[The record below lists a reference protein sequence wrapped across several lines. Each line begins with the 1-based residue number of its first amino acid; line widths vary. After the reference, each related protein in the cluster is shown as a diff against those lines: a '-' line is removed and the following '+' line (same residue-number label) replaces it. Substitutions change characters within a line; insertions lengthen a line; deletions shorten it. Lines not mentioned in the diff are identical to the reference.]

1 MALKPWYTVVT
12 PRGDLREGRPLDAA
26 EFAVHLDKVR
36 DGSAGPDY
44 DDPRRFLERTYLTQT
59 LLTLGSETIR
69 RLSGEVTETSAS
81 FNMMTQFGGGKT
93 HALALLYHLARHG
106 PAAASWPG
114 VSDLLSRARVAT
126 VPTAATAVF
135 VGTEFDSLTGRG
147 GGDGTPLRYTPWGEI
162 AFQLGQASSRGG
174 AANFAFVAEH
184 DAQRTAPAGDVIRQ
198 FIPDDRPALIVMDE
212 LMNYI
217 SRNRRS
223 GLGEQF
229 FHFMQ
234 NLTETARGLRN
245 VVVAISLPASEL
257 EMTPEDFSDLNR
269 FSKVL
274 DRLSKAIMMASD
286 SETAEIIRRRLFE
299 WDATAINAGGRV
311 LLPREAIATCDA
323 YTTWAQ
329 AHRMQLPGEFP
340 VDNARD
346 LFAASYPFHPALLS
360 VFERKWRTLPR
371 FQQTR
376 GVLRMLA
383 LWVAHVFSSGYV
395 KNSRDPLIDLG
406 SAPLDDSLFR
416 AAAFEQ
422 LGDERL
428 EGPVTTDIIGRKDS
442 HAVRL
447 DSEAAE
453 DIKKARLHRRVATT
467 IFFESN
473 GGQAQTY
480 ATLPEIRLAVGAPDI
495 NLAQVETALDAL
507 VPPNGECYYLDT
519 NRNRYWFSTKPNLT
533 KLLADRKASVPRPQ
547 IEQRV
552 QDEIEKVFVKID
564 GVERSFFPTTS
575 NQINNVPAITLVVMS
590 PDQRPEEAATIN
602 RIETFIRDYGSG
614 SRTYKSALIFVL
626 AASDT
631 ALHEE
636 ARKVLAWEAIGDE
649 RDDLALDDTQK
660 RQIDN
665 STASARRDLRE
676 AVWRAY
682 HHIALLDTNN
692 TLQVRDLGLVHSS
705 SASSLTQFIVNQ
717 LKLSDDIQDT
727 LSPRF
732 LLRNWPAMPEWSIKS
747 VRDACFA
754 SPKFP
759 RLLNSN
765 GIKETIARGVSDG
778 MLGYVGKASNDTYEP
793 FLFNQPLTAV
803 QVELSDDTFVITRET
818 AERYLEQRAAASA
831 QATSPHV
838 TPITQPFPDDEVS
851 SPSTNALGDS
861 GASQTTPGSD
871 TSPSTLAP
879 TPSSAATTTT
889 TPVARPTVRKA
900 AWRGEITRQKW
911 TTFYTKVLSQFAQ
924 VDGVTISVRVEIAP
938 NAGILLHQI
947 EEMKTGLRDLGLND
961 SVDTE

>member
-12 PRGDLREGRPLDAA
+12 PRADLREGRPLDAA

-44 DDPRRFLERTYLTQT
+44 DDPKRFFERTYLTQT

-106 PAAASWPG
+106 AAAASWPG
-114 VSDLLSRARVAT
+114 VSDLLSRARVSS
-126 VPTAATAVF
+126 VPAAATAVF

-147 GGDGTPLRYTPWGEI
+147 GNDGTPRRYTPWGEL
-162 AFQLGQASSRGG
+162 AFQLGESSGRGG
-174 AANFAFVAEH
+174 ATNFALVAEH

-198 FIPDDRPALIVMDE
+198 FIPDDRPTLIVMDE

-234 NLTETARGLRN
+234 NLTETARGLRQ

-286 SETAEIIRRRLFE
+286 NETAEIIRRRLFE
-299 WDATAINAGGRV
+299 WDASAVNAGGRV
-311 LLPREAIATCDA
+311 ILPRDALAMCDA
-323 YTTWAQ
+323 YATWAQ
-329 AHRMQLPGEFP
+329 THRAQLPGEFP
-340 VDNARD
+340 VDNAKD
-346 LFAASYPFHPALLS
+346 FFAASYPFHPALLS

-428 EGPVTTDIIGRKDS
+428 EAPVTTDIIGRKDS

-480 ATLPEIRLAVGAPDI
+480 ATLPEIRLAVGAPDV

-533 KLLADRKASVPRPQ
+533 KLLADRKASVPPTQ

-552 QDEIEKVFVKID
+552 QDEIEKVFVKVE
-564 GVERSFFPTTS
+564 GVERSFFPATS
-575 NQINNVPAITLVVMS
+575 NQISNVPAITLVILA
-590 PDQRPEEAATIN
+590 PDQRPEEYATTS
-602 RIETFIRDYGSG
+602 RIESFMRDYGSG

-631 ALHEE
+631 ALREE

-649 RDDLALDDTQK
+649 RDDIALDDSQK
-660 RQIDN
+660 RQIDQ
-665 STASARRDLRE
+665 SITSARRDLRE

-692 TLQVRDLGLVHSS
+692 TVQVRDLGLVHSS
-705 SASSLTQFIVNQ
+705 SASSLTQFIINQ

-732 LLRNWPAMPEWSIKS
+732 LLRNWPAMSEWSTKS

-759 RLLNSN
+759 RLLSSN

-778 MLGYVGKASNDTYEP
+778 MLAYVGKTSAGTYEP
-793 FLFNQPLTAV
+793 FFFNQSLTAT
-803 QVELSDDTFVITRET
+803 QIELSEDAFIITRET
-818 AERYLEQRAAASA
+818 AERYLKQRDEVNRQEAEP
-831 QATSPHV
+831 ATER
-838 TPITQPFPDDEVS
+838 ITQPLPDSEETSTSTDTSGVADVTRP
-851 SPSTNALGDS
+851 PSTD
-861 GASQTTPGSD
+861 GASTSTATP
-871 TSPSTLAP
+871 AP
-879 TPSSAATTTT
+879 ATTTT
-889 TPVARPTVRKA
+889 TTPRTRPSIRKA
-900 AWRGEITRQKW
+900 IWHGDITRQKW

-924 VDGVTISVRVEIAP
+924 VDGVKISVRVEVAP
-938 NAGILLHQI
+938 DAGLLPHQV
-947 EEMKTGLRDLGLND
+947 EEMKTGLRDLGLDD

>member
-12 PRGDLREGRPLDAA
+12 PRADLREGRPLDAA

-44 DDPRRFLERTYLTQT
+44 DDPKRFFERTYLTQT

-106 PAAASWPG
+106 SVAASWPG
-114 VSDLLSRARVAT
+114 VSDLLSRARVPS
-126 VPTAATAVF
+126 VPAAATAVF

-147 GGDGTPLRYTPWGEI
+147 GNDGTPRRYTPWGEL
-162 AFQLGQASSRGG
+162 AFQLGESSGRDG
-174 AANFAFVAEH
+174 ATNFGFVAEH

-198 FIPDDRPALIVMDE
+198 FIPDDRPTLIVMDE

-217 SRNRRS
+217 SRNRKS

-234 NLTETARGLRN
+234 NLTETARGLRH

-286 SETAEIIRRRLFE
+286 NETAEIIRRRLFE
-299 WDATAINAGGRV
+299 WDASAVNAGGRV
-311 LLPREAIATCDA
+311 LLPRDALATCDA
-323 YTTWAQ
+323 YATWAQ
-329 AHRMQLPGEFP
+329 THRAQLPGEFP
-340 VDNARD
+340 VDNAKD
-346 LFAASYPFHPALLS
+346 VFAASYPFHPALLS

-428 EGPVTTDIIGRKDS
+428 EAPVTTDIIGRKDS
-442 HAVRL
+442 HAVTL

-480 ATLPEIRLAVGAPDI
+480 ATLPEIRLAVGAPDV

-533 KLLADRKASVPRPQ
+533 KLLADRKASVPPTQ

-552 QDEIEKVFVKID
+552 QDEIEKVFVKVE
-564 GVERSFFPTTS
+564 GVERSFFPATS
-575 NQINNVPAITLVVMS
+575 NQISNVPAITLVIMA
-590 PDQRPEEAATIN
+590 PDQRPEEYATTS
-602 RIETFIRDYGSG
+602 RIESFIRDYGSG

-631 ALHEE
+631 ALREE
-636 ARKVLAWEAIGDE
+636 SRKLLAWEAIGDE
-649 RDDLALDDTQK
+649 RDDIALDDSQK
-660 RQIDN
+660 RQIDQ
-665 STASARRDLRE
+665 SITSARRDLRE

-692 TLQVRDLGLVHSS
+692 TVQVRDLGLVHSS
-705 SASSLTQFIVNQ
+705 SASSLTQFIINQ

-732 LLRNWPAMPEWSIKS
+732 LLRNWPAMSEWSTKS

-759 RLLNSN
+759 RLLSSN

-778 MLGYVGKASNDTYEP
+778 MLAYVGKTSASTYEP
-793 FLFNQPLTAV
+793 FFFNQSLTAT
-803 QVELSDDTFVITRET
+803 QIELSEDAFIITRET
-818 AERYLEQRAAASA
+818 AERYLKQREEVNRQEAEL
-831 QATSPHV
+831 ATER
-838 TPITQPFPDDEVS
+838 ITQPLPDSEET
-851 SPSTNALGDS
+851 STDNSGVAGVTRPTPTD
-861 GASQTTPGSD
+861 GASTSTATP
-871 TSPSTLAP
+871 AP
-879 TPSSAATTTT
+879 TTTTTT
-889 TPVARPTVRKA
+889 TPRTRPSIRKA
-900 AWRGEITRQKW
+900 IWHGDITRQKW

-924 VDGVTISVRVEIAP
+924 VDGVKISVRVEVAP
-938 NAGILLHQI
+938 DAGLLPHQV
-947 EEMKTGLRDLGLND
+947 EEMKTGLRDLGLDD

>member
-12 PRGDLREGRPLDAA
+12 PRADLREGRPLDAA

-44 DDPRRFLERTYLTQT
+44 DDPKRFFERTYLTQT

-106 PAAASWPG
+106 AAAASWPG
-114 VSDLLSRARVAT
+114 VSDLLSRARVSS
-126 VPTAATAVF
+126 VPAAATAVF

-147 GGDGTPLRYTPWGEI
+147 GNDGTPRRYTPWGEL
-162 AFQLGQASSRGG
+162 AFQLGESSGRGG
-174 AANFAFVAEH
+174 ATNFALVAEH

-198 FIPDDRPALIVMDE
+198 FIPDDRPTLIVMDE

-234 NLTETARGLRN
+234 NLTETARGLRQ

-286 SETAEIIRRRLFE
+286 NETAEIIRRRLFE
-299 WDATAINAGGRV
+299 WDASAVNAGGRV
-311 LLPREAIATCDA
+311 ILPRDALATCDA
-323 YTTWAQ
+323 YATWAQ
-329 AHRMQLPGEFP
+329 THRAQLPGEFP
-340 VDNARD
+340 VDNAKD
-346 LFAASYPFHPALLS
+346 FFAASYPFHPALLS

-428 EGPVTTDIIGRKDS
+428 EAPVTTDIIGRKDS

-480 ATLPEIRLAVGAPDI
+480 ATLPEIRLAVGAPDV

-533 KLLADRKASVPRPQ
+533 KLLADRKASVPPTQ

-552 QDEIEKVFVKID
+552 QDEIEKVFVKVE
-564 GVERSFFPTTS
+564 GVERSFFPATS
-575 NQINNVPAITLVVMS
+575 NQISNVPAITLVIMA
-590 PDQRPEEAATIN
+590 PDQRPEEYATTS
-602 RIETFIRDYGSG
+602 RIESFMRDYGSG

-631 ALHEE
+631 ALREE

-649 RDDLALDDTQK
+649 RDDIALDDSQK
-660 RQIDN
+660 RQIDQ
-665 STASARRDLRE
+665 SITSARRDLRE

-692 TLQVRDLGLVHSS
+692 TVQVRDLGLVHSS
-705 SASSLTQFIVNQ
+705 SASSLTQFIINQ

-732 LLRNWPAMPEWSIKS
+732 LLRNWPAMSEWSTKS

-759 RLLNSN
+759 RLLSSN

-778 MLGYVGKASNDTYEP
+778 MLAYVGKTSAGTYEP
-793 FLFNQPLTAV
+793 FLFNQSLTAT
-803 QVELSDDTFVITRET
+803 QIELSEDAFIITRET
-818 AERYLEQRAAASA
+818 AERYLKQRDEVNRQEAEP
-831 QATSPHV
+831 ATER
-838 TPITQPFPDDEVS
+838 ITQPLPDSEETSTSTDTSGVADVTRP
-851 SPSTNALGDS
+851 PSTD
-861 GASQTTPGSD
+861 GASTSTATP
-871 TSPSTLAP
+871 AP
-879 TPSSAATTTT
+879 ATTTT
-889 TPVARPTVRKA
+889 TTPRTRPSIRKA
-900 AWRGEITRQKW
+900 IWHGDITRQKW

-924 VDGVTISVRVEIAP
+924 VDGVKISVRVEVAP
-938 NAGILLHQI
+938 DAGLLPHQV
-947 EEMKTGLRDLGLND
+947 EEMKTGLRDLGLDD

>member
-1 MALKPWYTVVT
+1 MALKPWYTVIT
-12 PRGDLREGRPLDAA
+12 PRADLREGRPLDAA

-44 DDPRRFLERTYLTQT
+44 DDPKRFFERTYLTQT

-106 PAAASWPG
+106 SAAASWPG
-114 VSDLLSRARVAT
+114 VSDLLSRARVPS
-126 VPTAATAVF
+126 VPAAATAVF

-147 GGDGTPLRYTPWGEI
+147 GNDGTPRRYTPWGEL
-162 AFQLGQASSRGG
+162 AFQLGESSGRGG
-174 AANFAFVAEH
+174 ATNFALVAEH

-198 FIPDDRPALIVMDE
+198 FIPDDRPTLIVMDE

-234 NLTETARGLRN
+234 NLTETARGLRH

-286 SETAEIIRRRLFE
+286 NETAEIIRRRLFE
-299 WDATAINAGGRV
+299 WDASAVNAGGRV
-311 LLPREAIATCDA
+311 LLPRDALATCDA
-323 YTTWAQ
+323 YATWAQ
-329 AHRMQLPGEFP
+329 THRAQLPGEFP
-340 VDNARD
+340 IDNAKD
-346 LFAASYPFHPALLS
+346 FFAASYPFHPALLS

-428 EGPVTTDIIGRKDS
+428 EAPVTTDIIGRKDS
-442 HAVRL
+442 HAARL

-480 ATLPEIRLAVGAPDI
+480 ATLPEIRLAVGAPDV

-533 KLLADRKASVPRPQ
+533 KLLADRKASVPPTQ

-552 QDEIEKVFVKID
+552 QDEIEKVFVKVEGI
-564 GVERSFFPTTS
+564 ERSFFPTTS
-575 NQINNVPAITLVVMS
+575 NQINNVPAITLVIMA
-590 PDQRPEEAATIN
+590 PDQRPEEYATTS
-602 RIETFIRDYGSG
+602 RIESFTRDYGSG

-631 ALHEE
+631 ALREE
-636 ARKVLAWEAIGDE
+636 ARKLLAWEAISDE
-649 RDDLALDDTQK
+649 RDDIALDDSQK
-660 RQIDN
+660 RQIDQ
-665 STASARRDLRE
+665 SITSARRDLRE

-692 TLQVRDLGLVHSS
+692 TVQVRDLGLVHSS
-705 SASSLTQFIVNQ
+705 SASSLTQFIINQ

-732 LLRNWPAMPEWSIKS
+732 LLRNWPAMSEWSTKS

-759 RLLNSN
+759 RLLSSN

-778 MLGYVGKASNDTYEP
+778 MLAYIGKTSAGTYEP
-793 FLFNQPLTAV
+793 FLFNQSLTAT
-803 QVELSDDTFVITRET
+803 QIELSEDAFIITRET
-818 AERYLEQRAAASA
+818 AERYLKQQDEVSRQEAEP
-831 QATSPHV
+831 ATER
-838 TPITQPFPDDEVS
+838 ITQPLPDSEETSTSTGNSGAADATRP
-851 SPSTNALGDS
+851 PSTD
-861 GASQTTPGSD
+861 GASTSTATP
-871 TSPSTLAP
+871 AP
-879 TPSSAATTTT
+879 ATTTT
-889 TPVARPTVRKA
+889 TTPRTRPSIRKA
-900 AWRGEITRQKW
+900 TWRGDITRQKW

-924 VDGVTISVRVEIAP
+924 VDGVKISVRVEIAP
-938 NAGILLHQI
+938 DAGLLPHQI
-947 EEMKTGLRDLGLND
+947 EEMKTGLRDLGLDD

>member
-12 PRGDLREGRPLDAA
+12 PRADLREGRPLDAA

-44 DDPRRFLERTYLTQT
+44 DDPKRFFERTYLTQT
-59 LLTLGSETIR
+59 LMTLGSQTIR
-69 RLSGEVTETSAS
+69 RLSGEVTETSAGH
-81 FNMMTQFGGGKT
+81 NLMTQFGGGKT

-114 VSDLLSRARVAT
+114 VSDLLSLARVPS
-126 VPTAATAVF
+126 VPAAATAVF

-147 GGDGTPLRYTPWGEI
+147 GNDGTPRRYTPWGEL
-162 AFQLGQASSRGG
+162 AFQLGESSGRGG

-184 DAQRTAPAGDVIRQ
+184 DAQRSAPAGDVIRQ

-223 GLGEQF
+223 GLSEQF
-229 FHFMQ
+229 FDFIH
-234 NLTETARGLRN
+234 NLTETARGLRH

-257 EMTPEDFSDLNR
+257 EMSPDDFSDLSR
-269 FSKVL
+269 HSKLL
-274 DRLSKAIMMASD
+274 DRLTKAIMMSSD

-299 WDATAINAGGRV
+299 WDASAVNAGGRV
-311 LLPREAIATCDA
+311 LLPRDAMATCEA
-323 YTTWAQ
+323 YATWAQ
-329 AHRMQLPGEFP
+329 THRAQLPGEFP
-340 VDNARD
+340 VDNAKD
-346 LFAASYPFHPALLS
+346 VFAASYPFHPALLS

-428 EGPVTTDIIGRKDS
+428 EAPVTTDIIGRKDS

-480 ATLPEIRLAVGAPDI
+480 ATLPEIRLAVGAPDV

-533 KLLADRKASVPRPQ
+533 KLLADRKASVPPTQ

-552 QDEIEKVFVKID
+552 QDEIEKVFVKIE
-564 GVERSFFPTTS
+564 GVERSFFPTAS
-575 NQINNVPAITLVVMS
+575 NQISNVPAITLVIMA
-590 PDQRPEEAATIN
+590 PDQRPEEYATTS
-602 RIETFIRDYGSG
+602 RIESFIRDYGSG

-631 ALHEE
+631 ALREE

-649 RDDLALDDTQK
+649 RDDIALDDSQK
-660 RQIDN
+660 RQIDQ
-665 STASARRDLRE
+665 SITSARRDLRE

-705 SASSLTQFIVNQ
+705 SASSLTQFIINQ

-732 LLRNWPAMPEWSIKS
+732 LLRNWPAMSEWSTKS

-759 RLLNSN
+759 RLLSSN

-778 MLGYVGKASNDTYEP
+778 MLAYVGKTSAGTYEP
-793 FLFNQPLTAV
+793 FFFNQSLTAT
-803 QVELSDDTFVITRET
+803 QIELSEDAFIITRET
-818 AERYLEQRAAASA
+818 AERYLKQRDEVNRQEAEP
-831 QATSPHV
+831 ATER
-838 TPITQPFPDDEVS
+838 ITQPLPDSEET
-851 SPSTNALGDS
+851 STSTDTSGVVDVTRPTPTD
-861 GASQTTPGSD
+861 GASTSTATP
-871 TSPSTLAP
+871 AP
-879 TPSSAATTTT
+879 ATTTT
-889 TPVARPTVRKA
+889 TTTPRTRPSIRKA
-900 AWRGEITRQKW
+900 IWHGDITRQKW

-924 VDGVTISVRVEIAP
+924 VDGVKISVRVEVAP
-938 NAGILLHQI
+938 DAGLLAHQV
-947 EEMKTGLRDLGLND
+947 EEMKTGLRDLGLDD

>member
-12 PRGDLREGRPLDAA
+12 PRADLREGRPLDAA

-44 DDPRRFLERTYLTQT
+44 DDPKRFFERTYLTQT

-114 VSDLLSRARVAT
+114 VSDLLSRARVPS
-126 VPTAATAVF
+126 VPAAATAVF

-147 GGDGTPLRYTPWGEI
+147 GGNGAPRRYTPWGEL
-162 AFQLGQASSRGG
+162 AFQLGESSGRGG

-198 FIPDDRPALIVMDE
+198 FIPDDRPTLIVMDE

-234 NLTETARGLRN
+234 NLTETARGLRH

-286 SETAEIIRRRLFE
+286 NETAEIIRRRLFE
-299 WDATAINAGGRV
+299 WDASAVNAGGRV
-311 LLPREAIATCDA
+311 LLPRDALATCDEYA
-323 YTTWAQ
+323 AWAQ
-329 AHRMQLPGEFP
+329 THRTQLPGEFP
-340 VDNARD
+340 VDHARD
-346 LFAASYPFHPALLS
+346 VFAASYPFHPALLS

-416 AAAFEQ
+416 AATFEQ

-428 EGPVTTDIIGRKDS
+428 EAPVTTDIVGRKDS
-442 HAVRL
+442 HAARL

-473 GGQAQTY
+473 GGRAQTY

-495 NLAQVETALDAL
+495 NLAQFDSIIDAL

-519 NRNRYWFSTKPNLT
+519 NRNRYWFSAKPNLT
-533 KLLADRKASVPRPQ
+533 KLLADRKASVPPDQ

-552 QDEIEKVFVKID
+552 QDEIEKAFVKIE
-564 GVERSFFPTTS
+564 GVERSFFPVTS
-575 NQINNVPAITLVVMS
+575 NQINNVPAITLVIMA
-590 PDQRPEEAATIN
+590 PDQRPDEYGTTS
-602 RIETFIRDYGSG
+602 RIESFIRDYGSG

-631 ALHEE
+631 ALREE
-636 ARKVLAWEAIGDE
+636 SRKVLAWEAISDE
-649 RDDLALDDTQK
+649 RDDLSLDDTQK
-660 RQIDN
+660 RQIDQN
-665 STASARRDLRE
+665 ITSARRDLRE

-692 TLQVRDLGLVHSS
+692 IVQVRDLGLVHSS
-705 SASSLTQFIVNQ
+705 SASSLTQFIIGQ
-717 LKLSDDIQDT
+717 LKLSGDIEEI

-732 LLRNWPAMPEWSIKS
+732 LLRNWPAMSEWSTKA
-747 VRDACFA
+747 VRDVCFA
-754 SPKFP
+754 SPRFP
-759 RLLNSN
+759 RLLSSN

-778 MLGYVGKASNDTYEP
+778 MLAYVGKTGAGAYEP
-793 FLFNQPLTAV
+793 FIFNQSLTAA
-803 QVELSDDTFVITRET
+803 QIELSEDMFIITRET
-818 AERYLEQRAAASA
+818 AEQYLKQRDEANRQKAERDK
-831 QATSPHV
+831 QK
-838 TPITQPFPDDEVS
+838 ITQPLPESEEKAGSVDDRDGVGVTQPPDDTGTATV
-851 SPSTNALGDS
+851 
-861 GASQTTPGSD
+861 TP
-871 TSPSTLAP
+871 TPAP
-879 TPSSAATTTT
+879 TIPPITPRTRPSI
-889 TPVARPTVRKA
+889 RKA
-900 AWRGEITRQKW
+900 TWRGDITRQKW

-924 VDGVTISVRVEIAP
+924 VDGVKISVRVEIAP
-938 NAGILLHQI
+938 DAGLFSHQI
-947 EEMKTGLRDLGLND
+947 EEMKTGLRDLGLDD